1 MPRVLFSAPECRA
14 IVIDLQSGEAMGEH
28 HVRERAAVQVVT
40 GCASVDVS
48 GEGVECKAGTLLVF
62 EPHERHA
69 VQALQDTRLLVILT
83 PWPAPEHYTESER
96 SHAGRLPPNAV
107 APPVETGAEPSIES
121 SSRPQSGS
129 SAQRK
134 DSSPSDANNL

>member
-28 HVRERAAVQVVT
+28 HVRERAVVQVVT

-48 GEGVECKAGTLLVF
+48 GEGVECRAGTLLVF
-62 EPHERHA
+62 EPHERHR
-69 VQALQDTRLLVILT
+69 VLALQDTRLLVILT

-96 SHAGRLPPNAV
+96 SHAQRLPPNAV
-107 APPVETGAEPSIES
+107 AAPVGTGAQPLIES
-121 SSRPQSGS
+121 SSRSQSGS
-129 SAQRK
+129 SPQRK
-134 DSSPSDANNL
+134 DSSPSDANEL

>member
-83 PWPAPEHYTESER
+83 PWPAPEHYTESEH

-107 APPVETGAEPSIES
+107 APPVGTGAEQSIEPAGH
-121 SSRPQSGS
+121 PQSG